1 MVLAGSMIR
10 GAEYVCENCGSG
22 VRFSGSLSHARSI
35 MQVTT
40 VDESTSFDVMV
51 RPDGPWVF
59 LDKGEESILETLDFD
74 SDRAVAIATGS
85 MIETRLERA
94 IRNRFQRDNAIEE
107 RFFSA

>member
-1 MVLAGSMIR
+1 MGI
-10 GAEYVCENCGSG
+10 
-22 VRFSGSLSHARSI
+22 
-35 MQVTT
+35 
-40 VDESTSFDVMV
+40 
-51 RPDGPWVF
+51 

-74 SDRAVAIATGS
+74 SDRAVAIVTGS